1 MGTLYNTE
9 CLLFYIG
16 MNRMK
21 NNKKMRFLIST
32 VLLVVVNFVCTW
44 FFYDLL
50 SSYWI
55 LFLLPYCLIVLMLLI
70 MGIKSIIQL
79 VKNHKVIYD
88 YLPFVLILLY
98 LLFWL
103 SGGIRTLNFKVLK
116 KMRYNVIDMIEKE
129 NPEKDEESWE
139 VTLPQKH
146 RAVSTEKA
154 VVVFDGNKGNMTV
167 GFWKERGFLDVGMT
181 MYVYQSGNDEGV
193 VKESIM
199 HAWPWGKNKEVRVES
214 LEENWFEIYCYD
226 SDYLDESE

>member
-1 MGTLYNTE
+1 M
-9 CLLFYIG
+9 
-16 MNRMK
+16 
-21 NNKKMRFLIST
+21 
-32 VLLVVVNFVCTW
+32 
-44 FFYDLL
+44 
-50 SSYWI
+50 
-55 LFLLPYCLIVLMLLI
+55 
-70 MGIKSIIQL
+70 
-79 VKNHKVIYD
+79 
-88 YLPFVLILLY
+88 
-98 LLFWL
+98 
-103 SGGIRTLNFKVLK
+103 NFKVLK

-129 NPEKDEESWE
+129 NLEKDEESWE
-139 VTLPQKH
+139 VTLPQKY

-154 VVVFDGNKGNMTV
+154 VVVFDGNEGNMTV